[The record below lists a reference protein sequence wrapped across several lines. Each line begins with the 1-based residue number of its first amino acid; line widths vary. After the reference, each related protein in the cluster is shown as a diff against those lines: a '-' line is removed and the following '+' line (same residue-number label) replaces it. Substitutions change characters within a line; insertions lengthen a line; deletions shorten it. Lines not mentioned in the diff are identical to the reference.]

1 MAQFAACSALGV
13 LAITP
18 TPRQVQALLDSLA
31 KYFWQDAVYSL
42 GLVLFGLLLGRWVTS
57 LLMRALGR
65 WGKRTETIADDAI
78 IQHLRRPL
86 GWLLPAAAIEALIP
100 LLSLPKGLRDFV
112 GHAAL
117 VIIIIG
123 IGWVL
128 HASLRAIEE
137 IVSHRFDAGTGD
149 NLRARAVHTQVRG
162 LRNIA
167 GFVIILVTFSFV
179 LLTFDSV
186 RHLGA
191 GLLAS
196 AGIAGIVLG
205 FAAQRSLATM
215 LAGFQIALSQ
225 PIRTDDVVIVEGEW
239 GHIEE
244 ITLTYVV
251 VKLWDLRRLIVPINY
266 FIEKPF
272 QNWTRVSAD
281 ILGTVHLHLDY
292 TMPVAEIRAAFQ
304 RLLAESPLWDGQ
316 TWSVQVTDCTERT
329 MEIRLLM
336 SARNS
341 SDVWNLRCHVR
352 EELIRFVRERYP
364 QALPR
369 FRAEAIEPA
378 GARPKSPAIAGG

>member
-1 MAQFAACSALGV
+1 MGHIETCSSLGIFARA
-13 LAITP
+13 P

-42 GLVLFGLLLGRWVTS
+42 GLVLLGLLLGRWVTS

-78 IQHLRRPL
+78 IRHLRQPL
-86 GWLLPAAAIEALIP
+86 GWLLPAVAIEALIP

-117 VIIIIG
+117 VFIIVG
-123 IGWVL
+123 VGWAL
-128 HASLRAIEE
+128 HASLRVVEE
-137 IVSHRFDAGTGD
+137 IVTHRFDVGTGD
-149 NLRARAVHTQVRG
+149 NLRARSVHTQVRG
-162 LRNIA
+162 FSNIA
-167 GFVIILVTFSFV
+167 GFVIILITFSFV

-186 RHLGA
+186 RHLGT

-205 FAAQRSLATM
+205 FAAQRSLATL
-215 LAGFQIALSQ
+215 LAGFQIAFSQ
-225 PIRTDDVVIVEGEW
+225 PIRVDDLVIVEGEM
-239 GHIEE
+239 GRIEE

-281 ILGTVHLHLDY
+281 ILGTVYLHLDY
-292 TMPVAEIRAAFQ
+292 GMPVAEIRAAFQ

-329 MEIRLLM
+329 MEVRLLM
-336 SARNS
+336 SAKNS
-341 SDVWNLRCHVR
+341 SDLWNLRCHVR
-352 EELIRFVRERYP
+352 EELIRFVQERYP
-364 QALPR
+364 EALPR
-369 FRAEAIEPA
+369 LRSEDTEP
-378 GARPKSPAIAGG
+378 GGDRPKSGETTGG